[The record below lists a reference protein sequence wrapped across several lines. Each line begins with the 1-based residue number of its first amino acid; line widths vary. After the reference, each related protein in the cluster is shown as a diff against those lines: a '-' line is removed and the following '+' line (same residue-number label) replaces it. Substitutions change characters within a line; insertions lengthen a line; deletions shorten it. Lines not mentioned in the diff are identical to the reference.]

1 MNQNQ
6 VALSPAAR
14 DDAILDF
21 SDKAD
26 LKKYENAIAK
36 LNNRFDGKP
45 QNMTV
50 FKSDLKYRSH
60 YSGWN
65 NGMANSDIISIPI
78 IADANVS
85 HNLITEY
92 SQLSEEDIRAWA
104 TTNVVGNNS
113 RKAQN
118 NAHMFTC
125 IYNSLTANMI
135 NRMSLE
141 SSRHYIGVTPIA
153 ALFYKQLMGDSTV
166 DTTATISLT
175 RHQLATLDT
184 KMIDLNSN
192 IREFNIYVQE
202 LRTRLTQY
210 GATSEDVLV
219 NLFRGYKAARDNNF
233 HKYINFVEQSYHYG
247 DLVIDANQ
255 LMNKALTAYQVE
267 LDKGSWGELS
277 KNEQMIHALQSEV
290 KGLKD
295 SKLTVDTGKKKGK
308 GKGKGKG
315 QSNQSNSNSGKQS
328 KTSSSSGDQNYD
340 WKNKGPAS
348 GASHTKKHSGKTYYW
363 CPHHRNNQGQWVL
376 HKISEC
382 RNKANADTRANAA
395 VAAPATA
402 TSSDISVTP
411 STTFAAAAAAAA
423 IVALNS
429 DEE

>member
-1 MNQNQ
+1 MADP
-6 VALSPAAR
+6 VPLSPAAR
-14 DDAILDF
+14 DTAVLDF

-26 LKKYENAIAK
+26 IKKYENAIAK

-45 QNMTV
+45 ENMTV
-50 FKSDLKYRSH
+50 FKSDLKYRAE

-65 NGMANSDIISIPI
+65 NGDANSDIISIPT
-78 IADANVS
+78 IADPTIT

-92 SQLSEEDIRAWA
+92 SQLSEEDIRTWA
-104 TTNVVGNNS
+104 TTSVVGRNI

-141 SSRHYIGVTPIA
+141 SARHTIGVTPIA

-233 HKYINFVEQSYHYG
+233 NKYINFVEQSYHYG
-247 DLVIDANQ
+247 DLAINADQ

-315 QSNQSNSNSGKQS
+315 KSNASNSGSGKQS
-328 KTSSSSGDQNYD
+328 KSSNSQGDQNND
-340 WKNKGPAS
+340 WKTKGPAP
-348 GASHTKKHSGKTYYW
+348 GASNTKKHSGKTYYW

-382 RNKANADTRANAA
+382 RNKANSDNRTNT
-395 VAAPATA
+395 VATPATA
-402 TSSDISVTP
+402 NNSDISVTP

>member
-1 MNQNQ
+1 MAQQ
-6 VALSPAAR
+6 PVSLSPAAR
-14 DDAILDF
+14 DNAVLDF

-26 LKKYENAIAK
+26 IKKYENAIAK

-45 QNMTV
+45 ENMTV
-50 FKSDLKYRSH
+50 FKSDLKYRAE

-65 NGMANSDIISIPI
+65 NGHANSDIISIPT
-78 IADANVS
+78 IADQTIT

-104 TTNVVGNNS
+104 TTSVVGRNT

-141 SSRHYIGVTPIA
+141 GSRHTVGVTPIA

-175 RHQLATLDT
+175 RQQLATLDV

-202 LRTRLTQY
+202 LRTKLIQY
-210 GATSEDVLV
+210 GTTSQDVLV
-219 NLFRGYKAARDNNF
+219 NLFRGYKAARDNQF
-233 HKYINFVEQSYHYG
+233 HKYINHVEQSYHYG
-247 DLVIDANQ
+247 DIVIDADQ

-267 LDKGSWGELS
+267 LDKGTWGEMS
-277 KNEQMIHALQSEV
+277 RSDQMIQALQTEV

-295 SKLTVDTGKKKGK
+295 SQLHVDVGKKKGK
-308 GKGKGKG
+308 GKGKSK
-315 QSNQSNSNSGKQS
+315 SNSNSNSNQDKRQKSNDNAGNS
-328 KTSSSSGDQNYD
+328 DYE
-340 WKNKGPAS
+340 WKEKAPKS
-348 GASHTKKHSGKTYYW
+348 GASHTKKHGGKTYHW
-363 CPHHRNNQGQWVL
+363 CPHHRNNKGKWVL

-382 RNKANADTRANAA
+382 RNKNSSSQSTQG
-395 VAAPATA
+395 VAASPAVTEDHA
-402 TSSDISVTP
+402 VTP
-411 STTFAAAAAAAA
+411 GTTFAAAAAAAA
-423 IVALNS
+423 IQALHS